1 MGRRLLDIE
10 NKGLKGNWTIV
21 KKIIITTIVIGTI
34 SIALFACGG
43 SSIAPEQGQTTNTKS
58 VSTTS
63 VAESK
68 ADTSGDAV
76 SETVEAN
83 EMAFYRVTEFK
94 VAN

>member
-1 MGRRLLDIE
+1 M
-10 NKGLKGNWTIV
+10 
-21 KKIIITTIVIGTI
+21 KKIFITAIVIGTL

-43 SSIAPEQGQTTNTKS
+43 SALDPEQGQTTNTKL

-63 VAESK
+63 IAESK

>member
-10 NKGLKGNWTIV
+10 NKGMKGNWTIV
-21 KKIIITTIVIGTI
+21 KKIIITAIVIGTI
-34 SIALFACGG
+34 SIALFACG
-43 SSIAPEQGQTTNTKS
+43 SYALDPEQGQTTNTKS

-63 VAESK
+63 IAESK

-76 SETVEAN
+76 SETVETN